1 MSLPDLRHLGP
12 ESHRCLENNP
22 EFLGAA
28 EASDKC
34 IISHISEPGPCRLG
48 AAHGSAGRYS
58 DAVLWTSALTA
69 ALVPAFLLSAQLSW
83 GLHWS
88 WASLRLSLE
97 TSSPSERHE
106 VP

>member
-69 ALVPAFLLSAQLSW
+69 ALLGAALELGKPAAF
-83 GLHWS
+83 
-88 WASLRLSLE
+88 
-97 TSSPSERHE
+97 P
-106 VP
+106 